1 MPQPSHLTPLHVTPQ
16 RTELDYMLAGE
27 LYNAADP
34 DLVSR
39 RARAHRLCEAFNRT
53 PEDNAETRQAIL
65 DKLLPHRGEGADVAG
80 PINFDYGEFTTFGR
94 GVYANFN
101 LIVLDVCPV
110 TVSDNVMLGPNVSLV
125 TPIHPMRW
133 QERNVRT
140 AADGSGFDYEYA
152 APITIEAN
160 CWLATNVTVTGG
172 VTIGEG
178 SVIGAGS
185 VVTHD
190 IPANSFA
197 AGIPCKVIREIS
209 EADRMTLPTR
219 VPESNS

>member
-1 MPQPSHLTPLHVTPQ
+1 
-16 RTELDYMLAGE
+16 MLAGE

-34 DLVSR
+34 DLARR

-53 PEDNAETRQAIL
+53 PEDDSETRHAIL
-65 DKLLPHRGEGADVAG
+65 DQLLPHRGEGADVAG
-80 PINFDYGEFTTFGR
+80 PIYFDYGEFTTFGR

-101 LIVLDVCPV
+101 LTILDVCPV
-110 TVSDNVMLGPNVSLV
+110 SVGDNVMFGPNVSVV
-125 TPIHPMRW
+125 TSIHPMRW

-140 AADGSGFDYEYA
+140 AADGSSFDYEYA
-152 APITIEAN
+152 APIAIGAN

-178 SVIGAGS
+178 SVIGAGA
-185 VVTHD
+185 VVMHD

-197 AGIPCKVIREIS
+197 AGVPCRVIRELG

-219 VPESNS
+219 VPEPDSRS